1 MLQLQHGT
9 NLTLAMHQSSKLL
22 RLASTHGGM
31 RKILKRKLP
40 VVEFIRKAVETGV
53 HESLHRPVPG
63 QRPGQQSES
72 KVNKYPIEYEILSLN
87 PPIPLPPK
95 IPKKELRQRK
105 QAVNPADK
113 YVKAYMRRYD
123 ARMRTSRLVTDA
135 ERQDYYYKKTL
146 GIESS
151 GPRAVDM
158 NTAMGLKSPVL
169 KHAYDFAL
177 KQYEVISSNDG
188 MTEKDS
194 IAAVEQML
202 ADEETI
208 ERTHVR
214 EKAKKVVAEKKAK
227 AQIEEK
233 KEAPKRSAPPASTV
247 PSILHNKPRT
257 IQALNIWGQRLT
269 AVPYDQWTLGASTAL
284 DHWIAVDVLGMSEDS
299 WNRLLEG
306 ESEQVIEESGG
317 MEMNIGNH
325 ARMNDIISVR
335 TTFFPETAISSHL
348 EFEDEET
355 DLDDDDV
362 VDDSGDT
369 ERSIDELLASLGGF
383 DEDEAEEEVAK
394 IYSGDDQDTQI
405 ERMIESLQDWRARN
419 QDKPFAAWDNDT
431 KAEFNVSAYC
441 SFDIQVNIEPR
452 LKFGLIPF
460 TRRLGYLITYH
471 SSQLRVMERLT
482 SMLRVM
488 HF

>member
-1 MLQLQHGT
+1 
-9 NLTLAMHQSSKLL
+9 
-22 RLASTHGGM
+22 
-31 RKILKRKLP
+31 
-40 VVEFIRKAVETGV
+40 
-53 HESLHRPVPG
+53 
-63 QRPGQQSES
+63 
-72 KVNKYPIEYEILSLN
+72 
-87 PPIPLPPK
+87 
-95 IPKKELRQRK
+95 
-105 QAVNPADK
+105 
-113 YVKAYMRRYD
+113 
-123 ARMRTSRLVTDA
+123 MRTSRLVTDA

-369 ERSIDELLASLGGF
+369 ERSIDELLASLSGF

>member
-1 MLQLQHGT
+1 
-9 NLTLAMHQSSKLL
+9 
-22 RLASTHGGM
+22 M

-40 VVEFIRKAVETGV
+40 AVEFIRKAVETGV

-177 KQYEVISSNDG
+177 KQYEVISSNDD

-194 IAAVEQML
+194 IAAVEKML
-202 ADEETI
+202 ADEEAI
-208 ERTHVR
+208 ERTHIR
-214 EKAKKVVAEKKAK
+214 EKVKTVVAEKNAK
-227 AQIEEK
+227 AQVEEK
-233 KEAPKRSAPPASTV
+233 KKGPATFCA
-247 PSILHNKPRT
+247 T
-257 IQALNIWGQRLT
+257 C
-269 AVPYDQWTLGASTAL
+269 
-284 DHWIAVDVLGMSEDS
+284 
-299 WNRLLEG
+299 
-306 ESEQVIEESGG
+306 
-317 MEMNIGNH
+317 
-325 ARMNDIISVR
+325 IICS
-335 TTFFPETAISSHL
+335 
-348 EFEDEET
+348 
-355 DLDDDDV
+355 
-362 VDDSGDT
+362 
-369 ERSIDELLASLGGF
+369 
-383 DEDEAEEEVAK
+383 
-394 IYSGDDQDTQI
+394 IYSSQQ
-405 ERMIESLQDWRARN
+405 
-419 QDKPFAAWDNDT
+419 AANY
-431 KAEFNVSAYC
+431 S
-441 SFDIQVNIEPR
+441 
-452 LKFGLIPF
+452 
-460 TRRLGYLITYH
+460 
-471 SSQLRVMERLT
+471 SSQHLGSAAYGCTLR
-482 SMLRVM
+482 SMDNRCINCLGSLDRC
-488 HF
+488 